1 MEVTLADLRA
11 GSDTFTPDCPT
22 RVLLDH
28 ITSRWGVLILV
39 ALSSGTM
46 RWGELR
52 RWARGI
58 SEKMLAQTLRTLE
71 ADGLVLREQR
81 PVVPPH
87 VDYSLTDRGREL
99 SALLLP
105 LMNWIIAN
113 APPQP
118 AAAPSSTLDARLPGP
133 GSVADRHCPRGD
145 GNAVDLVVRG
155 AREGRPH
162 AGTRRPRAGR
172 GVIAQDFDFRGIST
186 ANRLRKF
193 RGNRPGGGPPG
204 QPGRKGH
211 ARARREGGE
220 CLSQRHC
227 MEMHTNLSQLVPRIA
242 QAAVP
247 HTLGES
253 SPARQPYP

>member
-1 MEVTLADLRA
+1 MEVTLAELRA
-11 GSDTFTPDCPT
+11 GSDAFSPDCPT

-71 ADGLVLREQR
+71 ADGLLLREQR

-87 VDYSLTDRGREL
+87 VDYSLTNRGREL

-105 LMNWIIAN
+105 LMQWIVAN

-118 AAAPSSTLDARLPGP
+118 AEDPSGALD
-133 GSVADRHCPRGD
+133 
-145 GNAVDLVVRG
+145 
-155 AREGRPH
+155 
-162 AGTRRPRAGR
+162 TR
-172 GVIAQDFDFRGIST
+172 
-186 ANRLRKF
+186 
-193 RGNRPGGGPPG
+193 
-204 QPGRKGH
+204 
-211 ARARREGGE
+211 
-220 CLSQRHC
+220 
-227 MEMHTNLSQLVPRIA
+227 
-242 QAAVP
+242 
-247 HTLGES
+247 
-253 SPARQPYP
+253 

>member
-1 MEVTLADLRA
+1 MEAALVQLQA
-11 GSDTFTPDCPT
+11 GNGAFEPDCPT

-99 SALLLP
+99 AALLLP
-105 LMNWIIAN
+105 LMEWIIAA

-118 AAAPSSTLDARLPGP
+118 TAAPAGAPDA
-133 GSVADRHCPRGD
+133 
-145 GNAVDLVVRG
+145 
-155 AREGRPH
+155 E
-162 AGTRRPRAGR
+162 
-172 GVIAQDFDFRGIST
+172 
-186 ANRLRKF
+186 
-193 RGNRPGGGPPG
+193 
-204 QPGRKGH
+204 
-211 ARARREGGE
+211 
-220 CLSQRHC
+220 
-227 MEMHTNLSQLVPRIA
+227 
-242 QAAVP
+242 
-247 HTLGES
+247 
-253 SPARQPYP
+253 

>member
-1 MEVTLADLRA
+1 MEVSIKAALADMQA
-11 GSDTFTPDCPT
+11 GSDAFAPDCPT

-28 ITSRWGVLILV
+28 ITSRWGILILV
-39 ALSSGTM
+39 ALSNGTM

-105 LMNWIIAN
+105 LMDWIVTI

-118 AAAPSSTLDARLPGP
+118 AAAAPASMLDARLPGQR
-133 GSVADRHCPRGD
+133 A
-145 GNAVDLVVRG
+145 NAVHRG
-155 AREGRPH
+155 LEPGLAKRKGQPQMTVDPH
-162 AGTRRPRAGR
+162 VLAGR
-172 GVIAQDFDFRGIST
+172 VAVEVGFEPT
-186 ANRLRKF
+186 
-193 RGNRPGGGPPG
+193 
-204 QPGRKGH
+204 
-211 ARARREGGE
+211 EG
-220 CLSQRHC
+220 L
-227 MEMHTNLSQLVPRIA
+227 P
-242 QAAVP
+242 P
-247 HTLGES
+247 HTLSRRAPSATRRLHRG
-253 SPARQPYP
+253 

>member
-1 MEVTLADLRA
+1 MEVSIEAEFMELR
-11 GSDTFTPDCPT
+11 GTPGNFSPDCPT

-39 ALSSGTM
+39 ALSTGTM

-99 SALLLP
+99 AALLLP
-105 LMNWIIAN
+105 LMEWIIAA

-118 AAAPSSTLDARLPGP
+118 TAAPL
-133 GSVADRHCPRGD
+133 
-145 GNAVDLVVRG
+145 
-155 AREGRPH
+155 
-162 AGTRRPRAGR
+162 
-172 GVIAQDFDFRGIST
+172 
-186 ANRLRKF
+186 
-193 RGNRPGGGPPG
+193 
-204 QPGRKGH
+204 
-211 ARARREGGE
+211 
-220 CLSQRHC
+220 
-227 MEMHTNLSQLVPRIA
+227 
-242 QAAVP
+242 
-247 HTLGES
+247 ES
-253 SPARQPYP
+253 SSRPPEV

>member
-1 MEVTLADLRA
+1 MEAAPVRLPVGPGA
-11 GSDTFTPDCPT
+11 FTPDCPA
-22 RVLLDH
+22 RALLDH

-99 SALLLP
+99 AALLLP
-105 LMNWIIAN
+105 LMEWIIAI

-118 AAAPSSTLDARLPGP
+118 TAASASTLDARLP
-133 GSVADRHCPRGD
+133 D
-145 GNAVDLVVRG
+145 
-155 AREGRPH
+155 
-162 AGTRRPRAGR
+162 
-172 GVIAQDFDFRGIST
+172 Q
-186 ANRLRKF
+186 
-193 RGNRPGGGPPG
+193 
-204 QPGRKGH
+204 
-211 ARARREGGE
+211 ARRR
-220 CLSQRHC
+220 CD
-227 MEMHTNLSQLVPRIA
+227 
-242 QAAVP
+242 
-247 HTLGES
+247 
-253 SPARQPYP
+253 

>member
-1 MEVTLADLRA
+1 MEVTLADPRA

-105 LMNWIIAN
+105 LMNWIITN

-118 AAAPSSTLDARLPGP
+118 AAAPSSTLDAP
-133 GSVADRHCPRGD
+133 V
-145 GNAVDLVVRG
+145 
-155 AREGRPH
+155 
-162 AGTRRPRAGR
+162 TRAG
-172 GVIAQDFDFRGIST
+172 
-186 ANRLRKF
+186 
-193 RGNRPGGGPPG
+193 
-204 QPGRKGH
+204 
-211 ARARREGGE
+211 
-220 CLSQRHC
+220 
-227 MEMHTNLSQLVPRIA
+227 
-242 QAAVP
+242 
-247 HTLGES
+247 
-253 SPARQPYP
+253 

>member
-1 MEVTLADLRA
+1 MKAALADLHA
-11 GSDTFTPDCPT
+11 GPDAFAPDCPV

-81 PVVPPH
+81 PMVPPH
-87 VDYSLTDRGREL
+87 VDYSLTGRGLEL

-105 LMNWIIAN
+105 LADWIVEN

-118 AAAPSSTLDARLPGP
+118 LAQGDNQSGQSNSPRSIESA
-133 GSVADRHCPRGD
+133 SV
-145 GNAVDLVVRG
+145 L
-155 AREGRPH
+155 
-162 AGTRRPRAGR
+162 
-172 GVIAQDFDFRGIST
+172 
-186 ANRLRKF
+186 
-193 RGNRPGGGPPG
+193 
-204 QPGRKGH
+204 
-211 ARARREGGE
+211 
-220 CLSQRHC
+220 
-227 MEMHTNLSQLVPRIA
+227 
-242 QAAVP
+242 
-247 HTLGES
+247 
-253 SPARQPYP
+253 

>member
-1 MEVTLADLRA
+1 MEVSIEANVGAALAELRA
-11 GSDTFTPDCPT
+11 GSDAFAPDCPT

-52 RWARGI
+52 RSARGI

-105 LMNWIIAN
+105 LMEWIVAN
-113 APPQP
+113 APLQP
-118 AAAPSSTLDARLPGP
+118 APTRDEVP
-133 GSVADRHCPRGD
+133 D
-145 GNAVDLVVRG
+145 GG
-155 AREGRPH
+155 
-162 AGTRRPRAGR
+162 
-172 GVIAQDFDFRGIST
+172 
-186 ANRLRKF
+186 
-193 RGNRPGGGPPG
+193 
-204 QPGRKGH
+204 
-211 ARARREGGE
+211 
-220 CLSQRHC
+220 
-227 MEMHTNLSQLVPRIA
+227 
-242 QAAVP
+242 
-247 HTLGES
+247 
-253 SPARQPYP
+253 

>member
-1 MEVTLADLRA
+1 MEVSIEAVLAELHAKPDA
-11 GSDTFTPDCPT
+11 FEPDCPT

-28 ITSRWGVLILV
+28 VTSRWGVLILV

-105 LMNWIIAN
+105 LMAWIITTAETE
-113 APPQP
+113 
-118 AAAPSSTLDARLPGP
+118 AAGSAPS
-133 GSVADRHCPRGD
+133 
-145 GNAVDLVVRG
+145 
-155 AREGRPH
+155 
-162 AGTRRPRAGR
+162 PRA
-172 GVIAQDFDFRGIST
+172 
-186 ANRLRKF
+186 
-193 RGNRPGGGPPG
+193 
-204 QPGRKGH
+204 
-211 ARARREGGE
+211 
-220 CLSQRHC
+220 
-227 MEMHTNLSQLVPRIA
+227 
-242 QAAVP
+242 
-247 HTLGES
+247 
-253 SPARQPYP
+253 

>member
-1 MEVTLADLRA
+1 MEVSIEAALADAR
-11 GSDTFTPDCPT
+11 SDAFAPDCPT

-99 SALLLP
+99 AALLLP
-105 LMNWIIAN
+105 LMEWIIAA

-118 AAAPSSTLDARLPGP
+118 TAASASAPDGKLPG
-133 GSVADRHCPRGD
+133 
-145 GNAVDLVVRG
+145 LVVEDG
-155 AREGRPH
+155 A
-162 AGTRRPRAGR
+162 
-172 GVIAQDFDFRGIST
+172 
-186 ANRLRKF
+186 
-193 RGNRPGGGPPG
+193 
-204 QPGRKGH
+204 
-211 ARARREGGE
+211 ARR
-220 CLSQRHC
+220 
-227 MEMHTNLSQLVPRIA
+227 
-242 QAAVP
+242 
-247 HTLGES
+247 
-253 SPARQPYP
+253 